1 MYFINDQHEQNFMA
15 LKARVPLM
23 NADREY
29 RAVGYILALPE
40 LSQKGAAKY
49 FSDDRFEAVAM
60 TKKVDLSRGYRL
72 MVELA
77 RNLFNS
83 SSKSSFN
90 LANAL
95 DVLDGDLYR
104 VMLQATA
111 IRRGL
116 NV

>member
-1 MYFINDQHEQNFMA
+1 MYFVNSEHERNFNNLA
-15 LKARVPLM
+15 TRVRKM
-23 NADREY
+23 KVDREY

-104 VMLQATA
+104 VMLQAIA
-111 IRRGL
+111 IRR
-116 NV
+116 N

>member
-29 RAVGYILALPE
+29 RAVGYILSLPE
-40 LSQKGAAKY
+40 LQEKGVQEY
-49 FSDDRFEAVAM
+49 FDNDGFRAINLLRK
-60 TKKVDLSRGYRL
+60 TDLSRGYRI
-72 MVELA
+72 MVILA
-77 RNLFNS
+77 HNLFN
-83 SSKSSFN
+83 KNKSFN
-90 LANAL
+90 LAEAL
-95 DVLDGDLYR
+95 NILDGNLYLA
-104 VMLQATA
+104 MLQATA